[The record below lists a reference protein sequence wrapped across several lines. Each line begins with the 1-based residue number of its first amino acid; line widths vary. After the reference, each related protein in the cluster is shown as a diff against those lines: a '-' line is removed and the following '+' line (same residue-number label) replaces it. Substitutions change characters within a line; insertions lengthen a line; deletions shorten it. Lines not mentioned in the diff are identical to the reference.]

1 MSNWPPDRAII
12 APASEA
18 EHAAVRTAQRA
29 LGVDVTGDMDD
40 ATKSALRGVQQLF
53 RLPVT
58 GVLDQLTAQALDR
71 LRPPS
76 LRGDK

>member
-1 MSNWPPDRAII
+1 MWPPERDIF

-18 EHAAVRTAQRA
+18 EREAVRTAQRA
-29 LGVDVTGDMDD
+29 LTVDVTGEMDD
-40 ATKSALRGVQQLF
+40 ATKSALRGVQSLF

-58 GVLDQLTAQALDR
+58 GVLDKPTAEALDR

-76 LRGDK
+76 LRED